1 MRKFGSMVCSALLFL
16 GLTVGSSAVAN
27 AAQPSMT
34 VTFIDC
40 DQGDSILVE
49 SNGHRMLVDGGKAA
63 HAQAVEDCL
72 RSKSIS
78 TLDYVVASHPDED
91 HIGGLPQIY
100 DRFQVNYSYYSPYK
114 ATTKCYKNY
123 LSAIEN
129 EPGSAA
135 ENPAVDTRFQVG
147 SATVQ
152 VLSDGTGAK
161 NANDASLV
169 LKVQCGTRSLLLT
182 GDISST
188 VEQSLVDDG
197 TDLQTDILKVAHHG
211 SAGSSS
217 ASFLAAAAPKY
228 AAISVGAGNSY
239 GHPTA
244 QALQRLQNVK
254 AKVYRTDQMGTI
266 QMQVNHSAIQTTTQ
280 KGSGAVCSHAK
291 KKAMTKTVPATF
303 NENGSVQTG
312 TACTACGY
320 SKITSV
326 AKIAKVAPPK
336 LSKTVYTYN
345 GKVQKPAVTVKDSA
359 GKQLKA
365 GTDYTVT
372 YPKGR
377 KAVGRYGVQVK
388 LKGRYKGTRTV
399 NFTIKPKGTTVNKVT
414 AGKKKITVTWK
425 KQTSQ
430 TTGYQIQYS
439 TSSNFKNAKTVT
451 ISKNS
456 STKKTVT
463 GLKSGKKYYVRVRT
477 YKTVKTGDKSAKYY
491 SNWSKSKNTG
501 SAKKSAPKGNTLYV
515 SPTGKKYHYIKSCA
529 GKHPIK
535 TTLKEAKKNHTPC
548 KKCAM

>member
-1 MRKFGSMVCSALLFL
+1 MRTFGSILCSGLLLF
-16 GLTVGSSAVAN
+16 GLTVGSAAVAG
-27 AAQPSMT
+27 AAEPSMT

-49 SNGHRMLVDGGKAA
+49 SNGHRMLVDGGKAV

-100 DRFQVNYSYYSPYK
+100 DHFQVDYSYYSPYK
-114 ATTKCYKNY
+114 ASTKCYQNY
-123 LSAIEN
+123 ISAIQS
-129 EPGSAA
+129 EPGSRA
-135 ENPAVDTRFQVG
+135 ENPETDTQFQVG

-188 VEQSLVDDG
+188 VEQSLVNTG
-197 TDLQTDILKVAHHG
+197 KDLQTDILKVAHHG

-217 ASFLAAAAPKY
+217 AGFLAAATPKY

-244 QALQRLQNVK
+244 QALQRLQDVK
-254 AKVYRTDQMGTI
+254 AKIYRTDQMGTI
-266 QMQVNHSAIQTTTQ
+266 QMQVTRSAIQATTQ
-280 KGSGAVCSHAK
+280 KGSASVCKHTAK
-291 KKAMTKTVPATF
+291 KTVKKTTPATF
-303 NENGSVQTG
+303 NGDGSVQTS
-312 TACTACGY
+312 AVCTACGY
-320 SKITSV
+320 TKVTST
-326 AKIAKVAPPK
+326 AKIAKAATPK

-345 GKVQKPAVTVKDSA
+345 GKVQKPTVTVKDSA
-359 GKQLKA
+359 GKQLKSV
-365 GTDYTVT
+365 TDYTVT

-388 LKGRYKGTRTV
+388 LQGRYKGTRTV
-399 NFTIKPKGTTVNKVT
+399 YFTIQPKGTTVSKVT

-425 KQTSQ
+425 KQSTQ

-439 TSSNFKNAKTVT
+439 TASNFKNAKTVT
-451 ISKNS
+451 VGKNS
-456 STKKTVT
+456 TTKKTIT

-477 YKTVKTGDKSAKYY
+477 YKTVKSGNKSTKYY
-491 SNWSKSKNTG
+491 SAWSKSKNTG
-501 SAKKSAPKGNTLYV
+501 SAKKAAPKGNTVYV
-515 SPTGKKYHYIKSCA
+515 SPTGKKYHYTKSCA

-535 TTLKEAKKNHTPC
+535 TTLKEAKKDHTPC
-548 KKCAM
+548 KKCAK